1 MTAVLVHW
9 SKPVLQCIVSKAKMV
24 HSVNNIEPAYLIS
37 IRGGGGGVSYMYL
50 TTCHGE
56 ANARRTEKVPF
67 CILIPLKNGALTLTL
82 TVSLCVIC
90 SVQ

>member
-24 HSVNNIEPAYLIS
+24 HSVNNIAPAYLDFNFLCRCKAC
-37 IRGGGGGVSYMYL
+37 RGGGGMYL

-56 ANARRTEKVPF
+56 TMQGGQITYVFVYLP
-67 CILIPLKNGALTLTL
+67 KNGALSLTY
-82 TVSLCVIC
+82 
-90 SVQ
+90 